1 MEIKGTVS
9 LEGIEFFA
17 RHGIY
22 DFERQ
27 KGNKFWVDVY
37 ITKTYTADELT
48 QLETTIDYE
57 KAFVIIEKI
66 MLEPEPL
73 LETVAKKMLESL
85 SQYFSTAQHIKLKIK
100 KNKPPIANAN
110 VPYSAFEAEW
120 QRP

>member
-27 KGNKFWVDVY
+27 KGNTFWVDVF